1 MNTKRKIDA
10 VVMACIL
17 LCVCATVFVHIFATM
32 PLGYLGDWFFW
43 FTETHAFIVLLLQ
56 TVIIVA
62 SSLYIASLA
71 NRRERR
77 FEEIASVAE
86 DILPANPFGNRPDK
100 DEMDPTERLCRV
112 VTVLTS
118 ELRDSEDRARRTERR
133 IRQQYDDLKNENER
147 LKKTLALRC
156 ERTCHYRGR
165 INSNEAK
172 ERKPDPNREFFD
184 GE

>member
-1 MNTKRKIDA
+1 MNTKRQIYA
-10 VVMACIL
+10 VVLACIL
-17 LCVCATVFVHIFATM
+17 LCVCSTVFVHIIATM
-32 PLGYLGDWFFW
+32 PLRYLGGWFFW
-43 FTETHAFIVLLLQ
+43 FAETHAFIVLLLQ

-86 DILPANPFGNRPDK
+86 DILPASPFGNRPDK
-100 DEMDPTERLCRV
+100 DEMDPTERLCRI
-112 VTVLTS
+112 VTILSS
-118 ELRDSEDRARRTERR
+118 ELRDAEERARRTERR
-133 IRQQYDDLKNENER
+133 IRQQYEDLKGENER

-156 ERTCHYRGR
+156 ERTCHYRGPA
-165 INSNEAK
+165 NSNEAI
-172 ERKPDPNREFFD
+172 PPLIGD